1 MKNNI
6 LNVGLIVDQFFVDK
20 YIFDLINWSKNI
32 SSIKISTLIVQN
44 KKKRKILDLII
55 KNSLGDIIKKT
66 LYKLLLFIESALF
79 NFKKKKPYMLLL
91 F

>member
-44 KKKRKILDLII
+44 KKKNKILYLIK

-66 LYKLLLFIESALF
+66 LYRLLLFIESALF
-79 NFKKKKPYMLLL
+79 NFKKKKPYIFLI